1 MKFNVETIGGLSN
14 RRNDPQRLL
23 VTLKGDD
30 DSSHSIWLKIPAK
43 DVPLLTIS
51 QIEDIAI
58 KQAQENFSKC

>member
-1 MKFNVETIGGLSN
+1 MKFYIDAIGGLFD

-30 DSSHSIWLKIPAK
+30 DSSHTIWLEIPAK

-51 QIEDIAI
+51 QIEAIAI